1 MSQEGG
7 KSDRIDPVS
16 GVKVSEYVADGS
28 TTSQSGGLLEKAA
41 EKGHWTQ
48 DAIISDEGGQNETR
62 PAAGP
67 VEAVKSVFLFGVIP
81 LIVFRAILVYLPF
94 GIDELTFPGTSVSLV
109 MAMVFLA
116 SFAFVFWRLGLVT
129 TTGLAVSGPGALA
142 ASLVAISYLLML
154 LMPLLLGV
162 FLEGELSVGQIEY
175 SEDGETVTVKILQ
188 TSMSDRELEAELVVL
203 QSGSQVWSSTAN
215 VTIDSS
221 DGEGEITIQVSD
233 FYSSNALPN
242 SPYTLK
248 VTIDG
253 KEYVRDMTYS
263 QIIWTTSSVSPGGQ
277 WTGMEA
283 LSRDITGVDGIALGL
298 VKEDPD
304 RCSGDAQ
311 NCLVGVVMSGWA
323 GLDTGSDKPIRM
335 PFADFSVDAVLME
348 GNDVAIDYPTIT
360 VVNTLATWD
369 SNGGL
374 FGDGSGFW
382 GEQGSEF
389 ALDGSV
395 LDATFGHY
403 VPKDEFDSAGDYG
416 CYSFII
422 TVSQGSETSL
432 SDTSYYEY
440 STSNSNDIWASVS
453 SC

>member
-16 GVKVSEYVADGS
+16 GVKVSEYVAEGS

-48 DAIISDEGGQNETR
+48 DAIISDEEGQNETR

-67 VEAVKSVFLFGVIP
+67 VEAVKSVFLFGILP

-94 GIDELTFPGTSVSLV
+94 GIDELMVPGTSFSLIMGV
-109 MAMVFLA
+109 VFL
-116 SFAFVFWRLGLVT
+116 SSLAFVMWRLGLVS
-129 TTGLAVSGPGALA
+129 TTGLAVSGSGAVT
-142 ASLVAISYLLML
+142 ASVVAVSYILML
-154 LMPLLLGV
+154 LLPMILGV

-175 SEDGETVTVKILQ
+175 SEDGESISLDILQ
-188 TSMSDRELEAELVVL
+188 TTMSDRELEVGLVVL
-203 QSGSQVWSSTAN
+203 QSGSEVWQSTAN

-221 DGEGEITIQVSD
+221 DGEGTITIQVSE
-233 FYSSNALPN
+233 FYSSNALPD
-242 SPYTLK
+242 SPYTLQ
-248 VTIDG
+248 VTVDG
-253 KEYVRDMTYS
+253 EEHTRDLTYS
-263 QIIWTTSSVSPGGQ
+263 TINWGTSQ
-277 WTGMEA
+277 WTGAEA
-283 LSRDITGVDGIALGL
+283 LTRDITGIDGIARGV

-323 GLDTGSDKPIRM
+323 GLDTGAEYPARM
-335 PFADFSVDAVLME
+335 PFADFTVEAVLME
-348 GNDVAIDYPTIT
+348 GGDVAIDYPTIT
-360 VVNTLATWD
+360 VVNTVATWD

-374 FGDGSGFW
+374 FGSGSGYW
-382 GEQGSEF
+382 GDYGSEF
-389 ALDGSV
+389 AMGGSV
-395 LDATFGHY
+395 FDANFGKY

-422 TVSQGSETSL
+422 TVSQDGENTL
-432 SDTSYYEY
+432 SDTSFYEY